1 MPTLYGRKNIYQMNK
16 YRLTDKLKRYR
27 HIVNIVSKYGFGI
40 IVEKIHLGKLFR
52 IPIKYKKRESL
63 SAPVRVRKMLEE
75 LGPTFIKLGQILST
89 RPDFVPLPYI
99 RELEKL
105 QDNTT
110 KIPFD
115 KIEEVFFNEHQ
126 KNISDIFSYFEEEPF
141 ASASISQVHRAEYQ
155 GNEVVVKIQKPDI
168 EEQIDTDIS
177 IMYDIAA
184 LIEKFIKEADIY
196 QPVCIV
202 QEFEKMLK
210 KELNF
215 FLEAHNIERFRKNF
229 ENEKDIYVPFVYKE
243 LTTKKVLTLEFIDG
257 IKISDIDKLDKECL
271 DKKRISQIGLNSIMK
286 QVFVDGF
293 FHGDPHPANILVTRN
308 CKLCFIDFGIVG
320 RINEER
326 RLELIH
332 IFSGLMDGDSSKIL
346 DSLEMMGALQE
357 DTDTKNFKEEIE
369 DMLDCY
375 KNVPIKEL
383 DINLLLEDSFSI
395 MRKYYIKIPSNLT
408 ILIKTLITLEGIGL
422 SLDPDFSI
430 AVSMKPFVTK
440 FISERIRIK
449 NIFKDAVNISYGM
462 FRVFKE
468 MPASFTSFL
477 KMLKKGSISISF
489 EHKGL
494 RELINIIDKSS
505 SRLSFSLIIA
515 SLIISSSL
523 IMVSGAAPLIFGFP
537 AFGVVFFCV
546 SAILGIWLIIDII
559 KHRSL

>member
-1 MPTLYGRKNIYQMNK
+1 
-16 YRLTDKLKRYR
+16 
-27 HIVNIVSKYGFGI
+27 
-40 IVEKIHLGKLFR
+40 
-52 IPIKYKKRESL
+52 
-63 SAPVRVRKMLEE
+63 
-75 LGPTFIKLGQILST
+75 
-89 RPDFVPLPYI
+89 
-99 RELEKL
+99 
-105 QDNTT
+105 
-110 KIPFD
+110 
-115 KIEEVFFNEHQ
+115 
-126 KNISDIFSYFEEEPF
+126 
-141 ASASISQVHRAEYQ
+141 
-155 GNEVVVKIQKPDI
+155 
-168 EEQIDTDIS
+168 
-177 IMYDIAA
+177 
-184 LIEKFIKEADIY
+184 
-196 QPVCIV
+196 
-202 QEFEKMLK
+202 
-210 KELNF
+210 
-215 FLEAHNIERFRKNF
+215 
-229 ENEKDIYVPFVYKE
+229 
-243 LTTKKVLTLEFIDG
+243 
-257 IKISDIDKLDKECL
+257 
-271 DKKRISQIGLNSIMK
+271 
-286 QVFVDGF
+286 
-293 FHGDPHPANILVTRN
+293 
-308 CKLCFIDFGIVG
+308 
-320 RINEER
+320 
-326 RLELIH
+326 
-332 IFSGLMDGDSSKIL
+332 MDGDSSKIL